1 MKTLNEVIKAFECC
15 ENGEPYSNCEECSYI
30 GIGSCCLE
38 RENDALHYLKEYRDK
53 AHKLDIDIAEHRRT
67 FKQLGVEIARYK
79 KAKAEMEDIS
89 ADYVALNQWWA
100 EQQEN
105 PPLTL
110 QELKAMR
117 GKPVWIEYMEKDY
130 ENEWVL
136 VVKNPERPIF
146 GTPTLLAFARDGE
159 RIYLTISGYG
169 KRWQAYRNMK

>member
-1 MKTLNEVIKAFECC
+1 MKTLDEVIKAFECC
-15 ENGEPYSNCEECSYI
+15 ENGEPDSNCEECSYI

-38 RENDALHYLKEYRDK
+38 RENDALHYLKDMKNLEEDY
-53 AHKLDIDIAEHRRT
+53 DILYN
-67 FKQLGVEIARYK
+67 KYWRYF
-79 KAKAEMEDIS
+79 
-89 ADYVALNQWWA
+89 NQ
-100 EQQEN
+100 QQTN

-110 QELKAMR
+110 EELKAMR
-117 GKPVWIEYMEKDY
+117 GKPVWIEYIEGDY

-146 GTPTLLAFARDGE
+146 GVPTLLAFARDGE